1 METKRIKLAILS
13 IASLLMISMT
23 ASAILADIE
32 RHFPNQEESVIQMVL
47 TLPALMGLIFAFIAG
62 PLSMRIAKKNLVIF
76 SLGCGL
82 SGGLIGLVL
91 GPLAMGFLLLSSVL
105 IGVAQGINATMTM
118 ALITDY
124 YSGEES
130 GAMMGLQSAFLNGGS
145 MVLLFTSGLLANVK
159 WNHAYLVYLAFLP
172 AILIVIRNLPD
183 DRPKPTNQKEDS
195 GKLNVRV
202 YFIAIA
208 IFLFGSFFFVFQ
220 TNIAL
225 LVVIK
230 GYGDA
235 TLSGMI
241 NTAVSASGML
251 VGLQYG
257 KLKRCLK
264 TLAIPAGMAMVGLG
278 MALIYLPGTLSSIFI
293 AAIFIGFGIG
303 IVMPTGIFM
312 AANAVKNG
320 MQSTAIAL
328 VTAAINLGMF
338 VSPLFFNLISFPTVE
353 ENLITKFILSAI
365 CLLILAGLFAIGQQ
379 FIWKYFDNDTNIT
392 KTNF

>member
-47 TLPALMGLIFAFIAG
+47 TLPALMGVIFAFIAG

-91 GPLAMGFLLLSSVL
+91 GPLAMGYLLLSSVL

-195 GKLNVRV
+195 GKLNARV

-257 KLKRCLK
+257 KLKRRLK
-264 TLAIPAGMAMVGLG
+264 TLAIPVGMAMVGLG
-278 MALIYLPGTLSSIFI
+278 MALIYVPGTLFSIFI

-312 AANAVKNG
+312 AANAVENG

-365 CLLILAGLFAIGQQ
+365 CLLVLAGLFAIGHQ
-379 FIWKYFDNDTNIT
+379 FIWKYFNNDTNIT

>member
-47 TLPALMGLIFAFIAG
+47 TLPALMGVIFAFIAG

-91 GPLAMGFLLLSSVL
+91 GPLAMGYLLLSSVL

-118 ALITDY
+118 AMITDY

-195 GKLNVRV
+195 GKLNARV

-220 TNIAL
+220 ANIAL

-257 KLKRCLK
+257 KLKRRLK
-264 TLAIPAGMAMVGLG
+264 TLAIPVGMAMVGLG
-278 MALIYLPGTLSSIFI
+278 MALIYVPGTLFSIFI

-312 AANAVKNG
+312 AANAVENG

-392 KTNF
+392 KTNL